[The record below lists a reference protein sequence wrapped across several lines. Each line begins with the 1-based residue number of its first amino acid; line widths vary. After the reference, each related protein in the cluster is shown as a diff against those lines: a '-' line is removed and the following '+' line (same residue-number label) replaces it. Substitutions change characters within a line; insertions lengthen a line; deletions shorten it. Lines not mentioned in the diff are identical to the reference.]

1 MNPIAF
7 LRRTIKAHHISR
19 AALVLAG
26 IAAALVLFVLG
37 VAVRLFIGPVALG
50 PFAGSL
56 SAAINRAVP
65 GITVKYDQ
73 AAVEWEREEGRITL
87 AILGTRVLDH
97 DGRIIAQAP
106 KAEIGIAAG
115 PFLHGKVE
123 VKRIGLVGVQLT
135 LVRTADG
142 KLLLGIGKDRQ
153 EDDILKRISDVLKK
167 SEGPSTLESFAIRR
181 ARLAFYDESSKLF
194 VVAPRADFRL
204 THVNTATG
212 GQLAAAVDAD
222 VEISGFPAHLKGDV
236 ALPDN
241 AGPVTGR
248 IALNG
253 LSIHALAAN
262 STSFAAM
269 KDTAL
274 KVDIETRFVKN
285 GSNLTSAD
293 FIMAGK
299 GAVIVPQLKNG
310 RVQVSRLEA
319 KGHYDGKTKRLVL
332 DRAVLVADKIKAE
345 LKARLSYTQNE
356 VGDLSGLGGE
366 LRVSRLAFAW
376 PGVFAAP
383 VQFEQVDVKAAWQR
397 AEKSLVIERLAIGG
411 APFALQA
418 AGRMQFA
425 EGKSPAVDVKG
436 SIAVLSVRDL
446 VHYWPVEA
454 AGGGR
459 AWADTNMP
467 AGRIGPL
474 NFELHFQQ
482 GQLDLPALP
491 AEAVSVKAAVSDA
504 EVIYI
509 KGLTHMTGVTGTL
522 AITGTSFTADIAS
535 GHIGSLSLTPSRF
548 VIPNLDV
555 PEQVG
560 IIDGHVQGPMID
572 VLALVDMGNL
582 RYPTRFGIN
591 AASTKGDA
599 ALDLNFRVPLLK
611 SVSVDQVSI
620 GIKANVTGFALAL
633 GPKFQITDGNV
644 LFQIDNNRLHATG
657 TAGIG
662 GSVSKLTLDWTEEF
676 KEKPVTTKVSVK
688 GAVDDTARAALGFNA
703 KDYLKGPIGVTGTL
717 SGHRGA
723 LQQASLALDLT
734 PAMVTLD
741 LIAYNKP
748 AGFPMAARVGISF
761 GPGSTPETQSFRA
774 TGPGTSISAMARF
787 EPSGRLVSLQASNV
801 RIGAQNDFNLSLTRG
816 VYGIEILL
824 RGHSLDGSRLGS
836 QSGGSD
842 QAKFDEPFHIN
853 AKLDRLGLR
862 EGVALT
868 NFNFDISG
876 VADRPATM
884 NLSASLADKVPLTMT
899 IGPSESG
906 RRLAMSTA
914 DMGLLLKGL
923 FGFSSMRGGKLD
935 VSATFAGKTDQ
946 PASTSPDAADF
957 QGRALLKDFRVLN
970 QPFLARLFSAGSL
983 MGLANLM
990 QGQGIAVDSLEV
1002 PFSSKNGV
1010 IAVRDVRA
1018 SGPAIGITAEGYV
1031 DRPKNAIALKGSL
1044 VPLFGLNSVLGNIP
1058 LLGTLVTSKEGEGI
1072 IGMTY
1077 SVSGNADEPSVSVNP
1092 LSALAPGI
1100 LRRIFEGRIPNASQA
1115 PSNQPAA
1122 NGTSSVT
1129 PPKPQ
1134 PKPKTNN

>member
-7 LRRTIKAHHISR
+7 LRRTIKAHHFSR

-37 VAVRLFIGPVALG
+37 IAVRLFIGPVSLG

-106 KAEIGIAAG
+106 KAEIDIAAG

-135 LVRTADG
+135 LVRTVDG
-142 KLLLGIGKDRQ
+142 KLLLGIGKDRH

-204 THVNTATG
+204 AHVNTTAG
-212 GQLAAAVDAD
+212 GQLAATVDAN
-222 VEISGFPAHLKGDV
+222 VEISGFPAHLKGNII
-236 ALPDN
+236 LPDKP
-241 AGPVTGR
+241 GPTTGR
-248 IALNG
+248 ITLNG
-253 LSIHALAAN
+253 LSIRALATN
-262 STSFAAM
+262 SASFAAM
-269 KDTAL
+269 KDAAL

-285 GSNLTSAD
+285 GPDLTSAD
-293 FIMAGK
+293 FTLSGK
-299 GAVIVPQLKNG
+299 GALIVPQIKNG

-319 KGHYDGKTKRLVL
+319 KGHYDGKAKRLVL
-332 DRAVLVADKIKAE
+332 DRALLVADKIKAE
-345 LKARLSYTQNE
+345 LKGRLSYKLNE
-356 VGDLSGLGGE
+356 AGDLSSLDGE
-366 LRVSRLAFAW
+366 LRIGRLAFAW
-376 PGVFAAP
+376 PGVFASP
-383 VQFEQVDVKAAWQR
+383 VQFEQVDLRVAWLR
-397 AEKSLVIERLAIGG
+397 ADKSLIIEKFAIGG

-425 EGKSPAVDVKG
+425 DGQSPGVDVKG
-436 SIAVLSVRDL
+436 SIAALSVRDL
-446 VHYWPVEA
+446 VRYWPVEA

-474 NFELHFQQ
+474 SFEIHFPQ
-482 GQLDLPALP
+482 GALDQLVLP

-509 KGLTHMTGVTGTL
+509 KGLTHMTGVSGTL
-522 AITGTSFTADIAS
+522 TITGTSFTADIAS
-535 GHIGSLSLTPSRF
+535 GHIGSLTLTPSRF
-548 VIPNLDV
+548 VIPDLNV

-560 IIDGHVQGPMID
+560 VVDGHIQGAMAD

-591 AASTKGDA
+591 TATAKGDA
-599 ALDLNFRVPLLK
+599 ALDLSFRVPLLR

-620 GIKANVTGFALAL
+620 GVKANVSGFALAL
-633 GPKFQITDGNV
+633 GPKLQITDGNV
-644 LFQIDNNRLHATG
+644 LFQIDNSRLHATG

-662 GSVSKLTLDWTEEF
+662 GSASKLALDWTEEF
-676 KEKPVTTKVSVK
+676 KEKPVTTKVSIK
-688 GAVDDTARAALGFNA
+688 GAIDDTARTALGFNS
-703 KDYLKGPIGVTGTL
+703 KDYLKGPIGVSGTL

-723 LQQASLALDLT
+723 LQQANLALDLT
-734 PAMVTLD
+734 PTIVTLD

-748 AGFPMAARVGISF
+748 AGFPMAARIGITFS
-761 GPGSTPETQSFRA
+761 PGSTPETQSIRV
-774 TGPGTSISAMARF
+774 TGPGTSVTAMARF
-787 EPSGRLVSLQASNV
+787 EPSGRLINLQAPAV
-801 RIGAQNDFNLSLTRG
+801 RLGTQNDFNLSLTRG

-836 QSGGSD
+836 QSGGSN

-862 EGVALT
+862 EGVVMT
-868 NFNFDISG
+868 NYNFDISG

-899 IGPSESG
+899 IGPSENG

-935 VSATFAGKTDQ
+935 VSASFTGRADQ
-946 PASTSPDAADF
+946 PSVSGPDTPDF
-957 QGRALLKDFRVLN
+957 QGKAVLKDFRVLN

-1002 PFSSKNGV
+1002 PFSSRNGV
-1010 IAVRDVRA
+1010 ISVQESRA
-1018 SGPAIGITAEGYV
+1018 TGPAIGITAEGYV

-1077 SVSGNADEPSVSVNP
+1077 SVSGSADEPSVSVNP

-1122 NGTSSVT
+1122 NGAGT